1 MPERHHSPRFWRRL
15 RRALPIVA
23 LLAALAAGW
32 RLLRPRPVQSPAR
45 QAEPDSRFLDV
56 GGLRVHYKQA
66 GTGSPVLLLVHGSF
80 LNLHS
85 WDAVL
90 APLAEHATVIAF
102 DRPAF
107 GLTDRPLP
115 ADEDDANPYSPEG
128 QADLL
133 IALLDGLGIQQAVLV
148 GSSAGG
154 TTSLL
159 AALRYPERVQALVLV
174 DAMVYSGYAVSEFPA
189 WLRPLLDAAAP
200 LWALL
205 VRGAI
210 SALHDT
216 ALRSF
221 WHDPA
226 KLTPEAL
233 ARYRQNIQVARWERA
248 LWELIRTS
256 HALNLEGF
264 LETIRMPTLV
274 LTGEHDRTV
283 SAEESVRLA
292 RALPNAD
299 LVTIAACG
307 HLPHEEQPTAF
318 LEAVRA
324 FLRRI
329 TD

>member
-1 MPERHHSPRFWRRL
+1 
-15 RRALPIVA
+15 LPIVV

-32 RLLRPRPVQSPAR
+32 RLLRPRSARAPAR
-45 QAEPDSRFLDV
+45 QAEPDSQFLDV
-56 GGLRVHYKQA
+56 AGLRVHYKQA
-66 GTGSPVLLLVHGSF
+66 GSGRPVLLLVHGSF

-90 APLAEHATVIAF
+90 APLAEHATVIAL

-115 ADEDDANPYSPEG
+115 ADQHDVNPYSPEG

-133 IALLDGLGIQQAVLV
+133 IALLDGLGIQRAVLV

-159 AALRYPERVQALVLV
+159 AALRHPERVHALVLV

-189 WLRPLLDAAAP
+189 WLRPLLDAASP

-205 VRGAI
+205 LRGAI
-210 SALHDT
+210 GALHDT

-233 ARYRQNIQVARWERA
+233 AHYRQNIQVQHWEHA
-248 LWELIRTS
+248 LWELIRAS

-264 LETIRMPTLV
+264 LETIRMPALV
-274 LTGEHDRTV
+274 LTGEHDQTV
-283 SAEESVRLA
+283 RATESMRLA

-299 LVTIAACG
+299 LVSIPECG
-307 HLPHEEQPTAF
+307 HLPHEEQPAAF
-318 LEAVRA
+318 LQAVRA
-324 FLRRI
+324 FLPRI
-329 TD
+329 AD

>member
-1 MPERHHSPRFWRRL
+1 
-15 RRALPIVA
+15 LPIVV
-23 LLAALAAGW
+23 LLAVLAVGW
-32 RLLRPRPVQSPAR
+32 RLLRPKPAQAPTHR
-45 QAEPDSRFLDV
+45 AEPDSRFLNV
-56 GGLRVHYKQA
+56 EGLRVHYKQA
-66 GTGSPVLLLVHGSF
+66 GSGKPVLLLVHGSF

-90 APLAEHATVIAF
+90 GPLAEHATVIAL

-115 ADEDDANPYSPEG
+115 AEQDTLNPYSPEG

-133 IALLDGLGIQQAVLV
+133 IGVLDGLGIQQAVLV

-189 WLRPLLDAAAP
+189 WLRPLLDAAPAF
-200 LWALL
+200 WALL

-210 SALHDT
+210 GTMHDV

-226 KLTPEAL
+226 KLTGEAL
-233 ARYRQNIQVARWERA
+233 AHYRQNMQAERWERA
-248 LWELIRTS
+248 LWELIRAS

-264 LETIRMPTLV
+264 LETIRMPALV

-283 SAEESVRLA
+283 RAEESVRLA

-299 LVTIAACG
+299 LVTIPACG
-307 HLPHEEQPTAF
+307 HLPHEEQPAAF
-318 LEAVRA
+318 LQAMRA
-324 FLRRI
+324 FLPHI
-329 TD
+329 AG

>member
-1 MPERHHSPRFWRRL
+1 
-15 RRALPIVA
+15 LPLVA

-32 RLLRPRPVQSPAR
+32 RLLRPKLVRAPAR
-45 QAEPDSRFLDV
+45 EAEPDSRFVDV

-66 GTGSPVLLLVHGSF
+66 GAGQPVLLLVHGSF

-90 APLAEHATVIAF
+90 APLAEHATVVAL

-107 GLTDRPLP
+107 GLTDRPLHSGQ
-115 ADEDDANPYSPEG
+115 DAENPYSPEG

-133 IALLDGLGIQQAVLV
+133 IALLDALGIQQAVLV

-159 AALRYPERVQALVLV
+159 ATLRHAERVKALVLV

-200 LWALL
+200 LWARL
-205 VRGAI
+205 VRAAVGTM
-210 SALHDT
+210 HDT

-233 ARYRQNIQVARWERA
+233 ARYRQNMQAPHWDRA
-248 LWELIRTS
+248 LWELIRAS

-274 LTGEHDRTV
+274 VTGEHDQTV
-283 SAEESVRLA
+283 RAEESVRLA

-299 LVTIAACG
+299 LVIVPACG
-307 HLPHEEQPTAF
+307 HLPHEEQPAAF
-318 LEAVRA
+318 VEAVRA
-324 FLRRI
+324 FLPRI
-329 TD
+329 VD